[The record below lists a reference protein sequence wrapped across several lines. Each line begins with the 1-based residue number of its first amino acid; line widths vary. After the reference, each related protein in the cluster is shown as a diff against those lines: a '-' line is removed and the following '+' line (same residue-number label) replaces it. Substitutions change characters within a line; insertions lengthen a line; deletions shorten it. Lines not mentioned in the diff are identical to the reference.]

1 MENNNNN
8 NPLSAENANEQNASV
23 GYWST
28 PEQVAEAVAKT
39 EEVVEAPVAE
49 PVVEAPVVETPA
61 EVVEAPAAVV
71 EAPAAEEPVQS
82 LGFTKTGAIGSM
94 AADGP
99 KKATKPEVEL
109 ADKVA
114 IHSTKSV
121 RWEEVGSISKGYNIV
136 TKAQAEKWLTRNHVR
151 IATPEEVQKAFG

>member
-1 MENNNNN
+1 MENNKT
-8 NPLSAENANEQNASV
+8 LAEQLAEKQEASV

-28 PEQVAEAVAKT
+28 PEQVKAAAEAKLA
-39 EEVVEAPVAE
+39 EAAVVETPAE
-49 PVVEAPVVETPA
+49 PVVEAPVA
-61 EVVEAPAAVV
+61 EAVV

-82 LGFTKTGAIGSM
+82 LGFTETGAIGSM

-99 KKATKPEVEL
+99 KKDIKPS
-109 ADKVA
+109 ADLSEKVA

-121 RWEEVGSISKGYNIV
+121 RWEEVGSITKGYNIV
-136 TKAQAEKWLTRNHVR
+136 TQAQADKWLTRGHVR

>member
-1 MENNNNN
+1 MENNKT
-8 NPLSAENANEQNASV
+8 LAEQLAEKQEASV

-28 PEQVAEAVAKT
+28 PEQLKAAAEAKLA
-39 EEVVEAPVAE
+39 EAAVVETPAE
-49 PVVEAPVVETPA
+49 PVVEAPVA
-61 EVVEAPAAVV
+61 EAVV

-82 LGFTKTGAIGSM
+82 LGFTETGAIGSM

-99 KKATKPEVEL
+99 KKDIKPSTDLSE
-109 ADKVA
+109 KVA

-121 RWEEVGSISKGYNIV
+121 RWEEVGSITKGYNIV
-136 TKAQAEKWLTRNHVR
+136 TQAQADKWLTRGHVR